1 MNEPTAFQRLNPIIQ
16 EELYRMK
23 WTDLRSIQVDAIHA
37 ILGGNKHLII
47 SANTAGGKT
56 EAAFLPILSEIVED
70 HTSSVRALYVGPL
83 KALINDQ
90 FRRLEELCER
100 AEIPVH
106 KWHGDVGQSKKHQ
119 VLKSPGGVLLI
130 TPESIESLFINH
142 PDKLDIL
149 FSHLSF
155 IVIDEMHAFLG
166 TERGA
171 QLRSLLARLTQ
182 RANHQVR
189 IIGLSATLGD
199 MTSAQKWVDQKN
211 PDSIAMIKSGDNKT
225 VKYIIKGYRRL
236 KSGEECGED
245 SSDKENA
252 ESIAT
257 PDDFR
262 LAKDLINAFAG
273 KTALI
278 FANSKQQLELY
289 ADLTGRLLLRAG
301 RPNLFRIHHG
311 SLSKA
316 EREDT
321 EEALRSKSSPTATFC
336 SSTLELGI
344 DVGNISRVGQIG
356 APWSV
361 SSLKQRLGRS
371 GRGEDQ
377 ASELWLYMVEDAAT
391 EQSKPID
398 RLYPQLLRAIAMTEL
413 MLEDWCEPPD
423 IERWHLSTLVQQIM
437 SVIAEAGGAS
447 ALTLFERLITRGSF
461 KNIDQKTLVR
471 VLRSIGAND
480 LVEQTPEGTII
491 LGLKGERIV
500 RSFEF
505 YSAFVT
511 EKELRV
517 LHRGHLIGTVS
528 ALPTTGAEG
537 FLILAGRRWKII
549 EINLDREE
557 ILVEPSRGGRL
568 PLFSGSS
575 GPDLHPRIHEKMREI
590 LSDTRVPVYLDQ
602 LAKEMLQEARIFARE
617 SDILHH
623 PFFRNGND
631 TLWFTWC
638 GTRANRTLLGL
649 GLYKDLDVSDEGIAL
664 SFEKMRDTD
673 IQMCYSQFLS
683 EQPDLVKLAEHFPV
697 KIVEKYDGFLTED
710 LLCEAFARNYLD
722 LPGAL
727 KSIKGMPF
735 ISDSEAP

>member
-1 MNEPTAFQRLNPIIQ
+1 MNEPSAFQRLNPIIQ

-23 WTDLRSIQVDAIHA
+23 WTNLRPIQVEAIHA
-37 ILGGNKHLII
+37 ILGSNKHLII

-70 HTSSVRALYVGPL
+70 HASSVRALYVGPL

-90 FRRLEELCER
+90 FRRLEELCEH

-106 KWHGDVGQSKKHQ
+106 KWHGDVSQSKKHR

-142 PDKLDIL
+142 PDKLDKL
-149 FSHLSF
+149 FSHLAF
-155 IVIDEMHAFLG
+155 IVIDELHAFLG

-182 RANHQVR
+182 HANHNAR

-199 MTSAQKWVDQKN
+199 MASAQKWVDRHN
-211 PDSIAMIKSGDNKT
+211 PDNVMLITDDDNSKSI
-225 VKYIIKGYRRL
+225 KYIIKGYRRL
-236 KSGEECGED
+236 ESGEECGED
-245 SSDKENA
+245 STDEENA
-252 ESIAT
+252 ESLAT

-262 LAKDLINAFAG
+262 LAKDIISTFAG

-278 FANSKQQLELY
+278 FANNKQQLELY
-289 ADLTGRLLLRAG
+289 ADLTRRLLSQAG
-301 RPNLFRIHHG
+301 RPNPFRIHHG
-311 SLSKA
+311 SLSKP

-344 DVGNISRVGQIG
+344 DVGNICEVGQIG

-371 GRGEDQ
+371 GRKEDE
-377 ASELWLYMVEDAAT
+377 SSVMWLYVVEDAAT
-391 EQSKPID
+391 EQSRPID
-398 RLYPQLLRAIAMTEL
+398 RLFPQLLRAIAMTEL
-413 MLEDWCEPPD
+413 MLEKWCEPPD

-447 ALTLFERLITRGSF
+447 ALTLYERLITRGSF
-461 KNIDQKTLVR
+461 KNIDQQTFAR
-471 VLRSIGAND
+471 ILRSIGAKD
-480 LVEQTPEGTII
+480 LIEQTQEGIII

-500 RSFEF
+500 RSYEF

-528 ALPTTGAEG
+528 ALPTTGADG
-537 FLILAGRRWKII
+537 FLILAGRRWKIL
-549 EINLDREE
+549 EIDLEREE

-568 PLFSGSS
+568 PLFGGSS

-590 LSDTRVPVYLDQ
+590 LHGTKMPVYLDQ
-602 LAKEMLQEARIFARE
+602 VAKEMLQEARNFARE
-617 SDILHH
+617 SDILHY
-623 PFFRNGND
+623 PFFRYGKEMI
-631 TLWFTWC
+631 WFTWC
-638 GTRANRTLLGL
+638 GTRVNRTLLGL
-649 GLYKDLDVSDEGIAL
+649 GLYKGLDVSDEGIAL
-664 SFEKMRDTD
+664 TFENMSD
-673 IQMCYSQFLS
+673 IEIQEYYGQFLR
-683 EQPDLVKLAEHFPV
+683 EQPDPVELAQCFPV
-697 KIVEKYDGFLTED
+697 KAVEKYDGYLAEE
-710 LLCEAFARNYLD
+710 LLSEAFARNYLD

-727 KSIKGMPF
+727 
-735 ISDSEAP
+735 EAIRRLSNRIT

>member
-1 MNEPTAFQRLNPIIQ
+1 MNEPSAFQQLNPIIQ

-23 WTDLRSIQVDAIHA
+23 WTALRPIQVDAIHA
-37 ILGGNKHLII
+37 ILGSDAHLII

-56 EAAFLPILSEIVED
+56 EAAFLPILSNIVED
-70 HTSSVRALYVGPL
+70 YAGSVRALYVGPL

-90 FRRLEELCER
+90 FRRLEELCEH

-106 KWHGDVGQSKKHQ
+106 KWHGDVGQSKKHK

-142 PDKLDIL
+142 PDKLSKL
-149 FSHLSF
+149 FSNLSY
-155 IVIDEMHAFLG
+155 IVIDELHAFLG

-182 RANHQVR
+182 RANHDVR

-199 MTSAQKWVDQKN
+199 MESAKRWVDRRN
-211 PDSIAMIKSGDNKT
+211 PEGVASIRSDEDKA
-225 VKYIIKGYRRL
+225 VKYLIKGYRRL
-236 KSGEECGED
+236 KTGEERGEEATD
-245 SSDKENA
+245 EENA
-252 ESIAT
+252 KSDAT

-262 LAKDLINAFAG
+262 LAKDVISAFSG
-273 KTALI
+273 KTALV
-278 FANSKQQLELY
+278 FANSKQQLEFY
-289 ADLTGRLLLRAG
+289 ADLTGRLLSQAG
-301 RPNLFRIHHG
+301 QPNTFRIHHG

-321 EEALRSKSSPTATFC
+321 EEALRSKSRPTATFC

-371 GRGEDQ
+371 GRGEGEP
-377 ASELWLYMVEDAAT
+377 SVLLLYVVEDEAT
-391 EQSKPID
+391 EDTRPID

-413 MLEDWCEPPD
+413 MLEHWCEPPN
-423 IERWHLSTLVQQIM
+423 IERWHLSTLVQQVM
-437 SVIAEAGGAS
+437 SVITEAGGAS
-447 ALTLFERLITRGSF
+447 ASTLYERLIVRGAF
-461 KNIDQKTLVR
+461 ENIDQETFIR
-471 VLRSIGAND
+471 TLRSMGTDD
-480 LVEQTPEGTII
+480 LVEQTSEGTII
-491 LGLKGERIV
+491 LGLKGERIA
-500 RSFEF
+500 RSFDF

-517 LHRGHLIGTVS
+517 LHRGHLIGTIS
-528 ALPTTGAEG
+528 ALPTTGADG

-557 ILVEPSRGGRL
+557 ILVEPSCGGRL
-568 PLFSGSS
+568 PLFGGSS

-590 LSDTRVPVYLDQ
+590 LSDTKIPVYLDQ
-602 LAKEMLQEARIFARE
+602 VAKEMLHEARTFARE
-617 SDILHH
+617 SDILNS
-623 PFFRNGND
+623 PFFRDGND
-631 TLWFTWC
+631 TTWFTWS
-638 GTRANRTLLGL
+638 GTRVNRTLLGL
-649 GLYKDLDVSDEGIAL
+649 GLYNGLDVRDDGIAL
-664 SFEKMRDTD
+664 TFEKMSDMQIRER
-673 IQMCYSQFLS
+673 YRQFLT
-683 EQPDLVKLAEHFPV
+683 ELPDPVELAQCFPV
-697 KIVEKYDGFLTED
+697 KAVEKYDGFLTDD

-727 KSIKGMPF
+727 EVIERVQS
-735 ISDSEAP
+735 SA